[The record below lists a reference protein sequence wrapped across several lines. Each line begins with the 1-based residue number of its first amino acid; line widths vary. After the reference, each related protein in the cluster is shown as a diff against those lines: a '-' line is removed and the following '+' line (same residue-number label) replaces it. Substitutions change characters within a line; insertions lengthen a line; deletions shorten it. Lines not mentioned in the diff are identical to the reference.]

1 MKIKDYFDLGC
12 KIFGVYFLFLSVNLF
27 IRAIGSFYSVENA
40 PVELEKYLKFDTLI
54 TRSLPF
60 LYVGIGI
67 YLIKSSRN
75 LFTFAYGDIEETNI
89 SENSEK
95 FRLFLKMLGIYLF
108 ADYTPTLIHSVTSYF
123 TILSTP
129 KVWDLFTHQQ
139 YISHNFIPSL
149 VAIVLGL
156 YLIRNG
162 NFFVNL
168 GFRKN
173 KESDKDKT

>member
-1 MKIKDYFDLGC
+1 MKIQDYFDLGC

-27 IRAIGSFYSVENA
+27 IRAIGSFYPVENA
-40 PVELEKYLKFDTLI
+40 PVELGKYLMFDTLI
-54 TRSLPF
+54 TRLLPF

-67 YLIKSSRN
+67 FLIKNSRN
-75 LFTFAYGDIEETNI
+75 LFSFAYGNIEAPNI

-108 ADYTPTLIHSVTSYF
+108 SDYMPTLIHSITSCF
-123 TILSTP
+123 TILNTP
-129 KVWDLFTHQQ
+129 KVWDLFTHER
-139 YISHNFIPSL
+139 YVSHNFIPSI

-156 YLIRNG
+156 YLIRGG

-168 GFRKN
+168 GFPKN
-173 KESDKDKT
+173 KENDKD

>member
-1 MKIKDYFDLGC
+1 MKTQDYFDLGC

-27 IRAIGSFYSVENA
+27 IRAIGSFYPVENA
-40 PVELEKYLKFDTLI
+40 PVELEKYLMFDTLI
-54 TRSLPF
+54 TRLLPF
-60 LYVGIGI
+60 IYVGIGI
-67 YLIKSSRN
+67 YLIKNSRK
-75 LFTFAYGDIEETNI
+75 LFFFAYRNIEEPDV
-89 SENSEK
+89 SESSEK

-108 ADYTPTLIHSVTSYF
+108 SDYIPTLIHSLTSCF

-139 YISHNFIPSL
+139 YISHNFIPSI

-156 YLIRNG
+156 YLIRSG
-162 NFFVNL
+162 DFFVNL